1 MEDIEHPEHVEEH
14 MHLPKPLAE
23 HRKDM
28 VKHAYKHYTLPEFK
42 VWASDVCIELA
53 QQLSRINT
61 EKFDKSDLIKA
72 LLMVEDSCCILRM
85 LLHKDENTIDS
96 IATEIYCRFAD
107 MLKAHGL
114 ALDGQC
120 SYNKPAKIT
129 VSANSLK

>member
-1 MEDIEHPEHVEEH
+1 MEDTEHKEH
-14 MHLPKPLAE
+14 MVLPKPLEE

-42 VWASDVCIELA
+42 VWASDICIELA
-53 QQLSRINT
+53 QQLARINT
-61 EKFDKSDLIKA
+61 DKFDKIEMIKA
-72 LLMVEDSCCILRM
+72 MLMTEDACCILRM
-85 LLHKDENTIDS
+85 LLSKDEALIDET
-96 IATEIYCRFAD
+96 ATEIYCKFSE

-129 VSANSLK
+129 VEANSLK